1 MNIGDA
7 LLKLANFGLRPFGA
21 GVITHAAAAS
31 KPWDKQFLSWI
42 AEAREKGVDPNDIAD
57 QQWSNPQAYL
67 ETYCY
72 PYVKPEHVV
81 LELGPGTGRT
91 ARHLIKRCAKLLL
104 VDYSQAV
111 CDWLQEYMKGRGE
124 FEVHHA
130 GDSTLPDIPDN
141 SINVVWADGV
151 FEHIDLEDFYRYFK
165 TFCRVL
171 HPEGIMIINIDT
183 LMTDDGIDW
192 FISQLPKQG
201 RGIFRFYHP
210 DMISRLADHVG
221 FKLESKTDH
230 VIRGEV
236 SRHCFM
242 TFRRIQCS

>member
-7 LLKLANFGLRPFGA
+7 LLRLANFGLRPFGA
-21 GVITHAAAAS
+21 EVITHAAAAS
-31 KPWDKQFLSWI
+31 KPWDKQFLAWI
-42 AEAREKGVDPNDIAD
+42 AEAREKGIDPNDVAD

-104 VDYSQAV
+104 VDYSEAV

-130 GDSTLPDIPDN
+130 KNCTLPDIHDN
-141 SINVVWADGV
+141 SVNVVWADGV

-165 TFCRVL
+165 TCCRVL
-171 HPEGIMIINIDT
+171 RPEGIMIINIDT

-210 DMISRLADHVG
+210 DMISRLADHAG
-221 FKLESKTDH
+221 FKLESKVEH

-236 SRHCFM
+236 SRFVFI
-242 TFRRIQCS
+242 TFRRVQCS